1 MRSTPVRVLACSVA
15 TLLLTAAAALSLPA
29 QEVRN
34 DSLFTVEKYLDM
46 EQVGDPQISP
56 DGAQI
61 IYTRQRVDRMT
72 DRWQPELW
80 IMAAD
85 GSRNRFLVRG
95 SQARWS
101 PDGTRI
107 LYMATPPGADS
118 LARAQ
123 LFVRWM
129 DAEGAISQVTHVT
142 QSLGDAQWSPDG
154 RSIGFTM
161 FVPSRTDL
169 RIELPAAP
177 TGARWTQ
184 APRYIDR
191 MHYRF
196 DRRGF
201 LETGDRHIFVVP
213 ADGGTPRQVT
223 RGRWSVGYTMEGP
236 AAGAGWDWT
245 PDGRTIVFDARDT
258 TSAANLAYRAGYIY
272 AVDVNGGGL
281 RRITAQ
287 RGPWSGPVVSPDGRR
302 VAFRGFPEVRVS
314 YRASDLYVANID
326 GSGMTKISGSL
337 DRDPGSLSWAPDN
350 SGVYFSAGDQ
360 GTSNVFFAS
369 VNGGEPR
376 RVTTGQQ
383 QLSLASIGR
392 GVGAGVRSAFKQ
404 PPELV
409 RIDLRTG
416 AATQLTRVNDDFL
429 ARVKLGDVEEI
440 WYTSSGNARVHGWV
454 VKPPGFHPSRKY
466 PLIMEIH
473 GGPHGMYGVGFNP
486 MFQNFAANG
495 FLVVYTN
502 PRGSTGYGSDFGN
515 AIERAY
521 PSVDYDDLMA
531 GIDAVIA
538 KGFVDTTRMYVGGC
552 SGGGVLSSWV
562 IGHTN
567 RFAAAAVRCPVINW
581 MSMAGQTDIPLFT
594 FNFFDKP
601 FWEAPEQWLKHSPLM
616 YVGSVTTPTIVMTGE
631 LDMRTPMP
639 QSEEYFAA
647 LQMRGVPSALVRF
660 NGENH
665 GTGSRPSNWMRTQ
678 LYMMAWY
685 NKWKRTAPGAA
696 QPIADAG
703 GRN

>member
-1 MRSTPVRVLACSVA
+1 MRCASVR
-15 TLLLTAAAALSLPA
+15 LLALSPLAFFALATPIPA
-29 QEVRN
+29 QEVRS
-34 DSLFTVEKYLDM
+34 DTLFTVEKYLDM

-61 IYTRQRVDRMT
+61 IYTRQHVDRLA

-107 LYMATPPGADS
+107 LYMATPPGGDTAS
-118 LARAQ
+118 RAQ

-129 DAEGAISQVTHVT
+129 DAEGATSQITHVM
-142 QSLGDAQWSPDG
+142 QPMGDAQWAPDG

-161 FVPSRTDL
+161 FVPTRSEL
-169 RIELPAAP
+169 RINLPEAP
-177 TGARWTQ
+177 RGARWTP

-191 MHYRF
+191 MHYRY
-196 DRRGF
+196 DRRGY
-201 LETGDRHIFVVP
+201 LEVGDRHIFVVP
-213 ADGGTPRQVT
+213 AEGGTPRQIT
-223 RGRWSVGYTMEGP
+223 KGRWSVGYSMEGP

-245 PDGRTIVFDARDT
+245 PDGRTVVFDARDT
-258 TSAANLAYRAGYIY
+258 TAAADLEYRAGYIY
-272 AVDVNGGGL
+272 AVDVNTGVL

-287 RGPWSGPVVSPDGRR
+287 RGPWSSPVVSPDGRR
-302 VAFRGFPEVRVS
+302 VAFRGFPEQRVS
-314 YRASDLYVANID
+314 YRASDLYVANLD

-337 DRDPGSLSWAPDN
+337 DRDPGNMNWAPDN
-350 SGVYFSAGDQ
+350 SGVYFTVGDQ
-360 GTSNVFFAS
+360 GTGNVYFAS
-369 VNGGEPR
+369 VNGGAPR
-376 RVTTGQQ
+376 KVTTGQH
-383 QLSLASIGR
+383 QLSVVSIAR
-392 GVGAGVRSAFKQ
+392 GIGTGVRSAFKQ
-404 PPELV
+404 PPEIV
-409 RIDLRTG
+409 RVDLRNG
-416 AATQLTRVNDDFL
+416 ATTPLTRLNEDL
-429 ARVKLGDVEEI
+429 TARVRLGDVEEV
-440 WYTSSGNARVHGWV
+440 WYTSSGNARIQGWI
-454 VKPPGFHPSRKY
+454 VKPPGFDASRKY

-495 FLVVYTN
+495 FVVVYTN
-502 PRGSTGYGSDFGN
+502 PRGSTGYGSAFGN

-531 GIDAVIA
+531 GVDAVIA
-538 KGFVDTTRMYVGGC
+538 KGYVDTTRMYVGGC

-567 RFAAAAVRCPVINW
+567 RFAAAAVRCPVTNW

-594 FNFFDKP
+594 HNFFDKP
-601 FWEAPEQWLKHSPLM
+601 FWEAPEQWLKYSPLM
-616 YVGSVTTPTIVMTGE
+616 YVGNVTTPTMVMTGE
-631 LDMRTPMP
+631 LDLRTPMP

-660 NGENH
+660 AGEYH

-678 LYMMAWY
+678 LYMMSWY
-685 NKWKRTAPGAA
+685 NKWRRTAPGAA
-696 QPIADAG
+696 QPIAE
-703 GRN
+703 GRQ